1 MAVED
6 LEINEIRALCQVVQE
21 KYGYDFNNY
30 AISSLKRRILR
41 IIELFK
47 ISSAAVLTEK
57 IKNDPLFFKQFIN
70 ELTVNVTEMYR
81 DPSLWRDLR
90 DKILP
95 NLFSTHNN
103 IKIWHAGCSSG
114 EEVYSM
120 AILLKENGWLDKA
133 KIYATDID
141 ESILAKAKEGKYA
154 LKNMTEV
161 NEKNYIRY
169 GGTKKLEDYYKIE
182 NGFAKMDTS
191 LVSGVTYRIHD
202 LVKSGVFNK
211 FDIILCR
218 NVLIY
223 FNQQLQNDV
232 FKMFHESLFNYS
244 YFIIGSK
251 ETLIWSEIATK
262 FITVNQEEKIFKKV
276 KE

>member
-1 MAVED
+1 MVED
-6 LEINEIRALCQVVQE
+6 IEINDLRNLCQVISQR
-21 KYGYDFNNY
+21 YDYDFSNY
-30 AISSLKRRILR
+30 AMSSFKRRVLR
-41 IIELFK
+41 IMELYKLETAF
-47 ISSAAVLTEK
+47 ILTERV
-57 IKNDPLFFKQFIN
+57 KNDSVFFKTFLN
-70 ELTVNVTEMYR
+70 EITVNVTEMFR
-81 DPSLWRDLR
+81 DPSMWRELR

-95 NLFSTHNN
+95 NLFSTHET

-120 AILLKENGWLDKA
+120 AILLKEMGWENKV
-133 KIYATDID
+133 KIWATDID
-141 ESILAKAKEGKYA
+141 EGIIAKAKDSKYTI
-154 LKNMTEV
+154 KNMVEV

-169 GGTKKLEDYYKIE
+169 GGKFKLSDYYKE
-182 NGFAKMDTS
+182 SNGLAVMKTELISD
-191 LVSGVTYRIHD
+191 VTFRLHD

-211 FDIILCR
+211 FDMILCR

-223 FNQQLQNDV
+223 FNQQLQNEV
-232 FKMFHESLFNYS
+232 FRMFHESLFNYS

-251 ETLIWSEIATK
+251 ETLIWSDIANK

>member
-1 MAVED
+1 MIED
-6 LEINEIRALCQVVQE
+6 IEISELRNLCQIVKE
-21 KYGYDFNNY
+21 KYNYDFNNY
-30 AISSLKRRILR
+30 AMSSFKRRVLR
-41 IIELFK
+41 VLEIHK
-47 ISSAAVLTEK
+47 ISSTLALIEK
-57 IKNDPLFFKQFIN
+57 IKYDAAFFKVFLN
-70 ELTVNVTEMYR
+70 EITVNVTEMFR

-95 NLFSTHNN
+95 NLFSTHET

-120 AILLKENGWLDKA
+120 CILLKEMGLLHKV

-141 ESILAKAKEGKYA
+141 EPILAKAKEGKYTI
-154 LKNMTEV
+154 KNMIDV
-161 NEKNYIRY
+161 NEKNYIRL
-169 GGTKKLEDYYKIE
+169 GGIQKLSDYYTE
-182 NGFAKMDTS
+182 TSGGFVKMNPS
-191 LVSGVTYRIHD
+191 LVENVVYRSHD

-211 FDIILCR
+211 FDLILCR

-251 ETLIWSEIATK
+251 ETLIWSDVASK
-262 FITVNQEEKIFKKV
+262 FIIVNSEEKVFKKV

>member
-1 MAVED
+1 MVE
-6 LEINEIRALCQVVQE
+6 EIEITEIRQLCQVIHE
-21 KYGYDFNNY
+21 RYGYDFSNY
-30 AISSLKRRILR
+30 AVSSFKRRILR
-41 IIELFK
+41 FLELYKIATPAALIEKLRSEPATFK
-47 ISSAAVLTEK
+47 TFL
-57 IKNDPLFFKQFIN
+57 N
-70 ELTVNVTEMYR
+70 EITVNVTEMFR
-81 DPSLWRDLR
+81 DPSLWRELR
-90 DKILP
+90 EKILP
-95 NLFSTHNN
+95 NLFSTHERL
-103 IKIWHAGCSSG
+103 KIWHAGCSSG

-120 AILLKENGWLDKA
+120 CIMLKENNWLDKVQ
-133 KIYATDID
+133 IWATDID
-141 ESILAKAKEGKYA
+141 ENILTKAKSGQYSM
-154 LKNMTEV
+154 KNMLEV

-169 GGTKKLEDYYKIE
+169 GGAAKLTDYYKE
-182 NGFAKMDTS
+182 QNGVAMMNQS
-191 LVSGVTYRIHD
+191 LVENVTFRMHD

-244 YFIIGSK
+244 YFVIGSK
-251 ETLIWSEIATK
+251 ETLIWSDIASK

>member
-6 LEINEIRALCQVVQE
+6 LEINEIRALCQTVQE
-21 KYGYDFNNY
+21 KYNYDFSNY

-41 IIELFK
+41 IMEIFK
-47 ISSAAVLTEK
+47 IGSAAILTDK
-57 IKNDPLFFKQFIN
+57 LRTDPLFFKQFIN

-141 ESILAKAKEGKYA
+141 ESILTKAKDGKYA
-154 LKNMTEV
+154 LKNMVEV

-169 GGTKKLEDYYKIE
+169 GGTKKLEDYYKVE
-182 NGFAKMDTS
+182 NGIAKMDAS
-191 LVSGVTYRIHD
+191 LVSQVTYRTHD

>member
-1 MAVED
+1 MAIED
-6 LEINEIRALCQVVQE
+6 IEINELRTLCQTVNE
-21 KYGYDFNNY
+21 KYNYDFNNY
-30 AISSLKRRILR
+30 AISSLKRRLLR
-41 IIELFK
+41 IIEIFK
-47 ISSAAVLTEK
+47 INTVAALNDK
-57 IKNDPLFFKQFIN
+57 LKNDSAFFKQFIN

-95 NLFSTHNN
+95 NLFSTHST

-120 AILLKENGWLDKA
+120 AILLKENGWLEKS

-141 ESILAKAKEGKYA
+141 ESILSKAKEGKYA
-154 LKNMTEV
+154 LKNMLEV
-161 NEKNYIRY
+161 NEKNYIRF
-169 GGTKKLEDYYKIE
+169 GGTKKLDDYYKVD
-182 NGFAKMDTS
+182 NGIAKMDPS
-191 LVSGVTYRIHD
+191 LVSQVTYRTHD

-232 FKMFHESLFNYS
+232 FKLFHESLFNYS

-251 ETLIWSEIATK
+251 ETLIWSEVATK
-262 FITVNQEEKIFKKV
+262 FITVNQEEKVYKKV